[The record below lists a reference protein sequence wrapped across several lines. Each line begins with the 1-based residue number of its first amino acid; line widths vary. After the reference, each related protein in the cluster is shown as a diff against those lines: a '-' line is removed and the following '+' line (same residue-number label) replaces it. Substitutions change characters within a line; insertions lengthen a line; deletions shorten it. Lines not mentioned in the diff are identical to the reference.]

1 MKKPT
6 TSNVTRFKE
15 LCEERIHHLKGTV
28 ASKATAYVHSSQ
40 TSDQKAAKEAM
51 SELRAWQEA
60 FGHFTAI
67 FEEELSNERNATA
80 KAV

>member
-15 LCEERIHHLKGTV
+15 LCDERIYHLKGTV
-28 ASKATAYVHSSQ
+28 AAKATAYVHSSQ
-40 TSDQKAAKEAM
+40 TADQKAAKEAM

-60 FGHFTAI
+60 YGHFIAI
-67 FEEELSNERNATA
+67 FEEEISDEKLSTA